1 MSYSVSGY
9 DGLGAGISFT
19 LDETGLTTTSTAD
32 RPPDPT
38 PIPITTTTSGTSV
51 IGAILTAA
59 HLEHDKAVAAAEAAA
74 AAEKAAQFDA
84 ARTRAIAAHAAKVVR
99 DQAAA
104 AKAVADAKAKTL
116 AARLAASTAAAQLTL
131 AQWQSQQA
139 AQAEQAPMK
148 PAPEEAGSKTGLYV
162 GLALAALVIGSG
174 ALLLLGK
181 KKPAA
186 ATATANR
193 RRRYR
198 GNPRERAVYATSF
211 CNFGHDL
218 RTGRPVGH
226 ECEILPPA
234 ALRAEREGDVPRS
247 IEILEQHRR
256 RYGRR
261 YVRGRALKPNRRCA
275 RRR

>member
-1 MSYSVSGY
+1 MGDY
-9 DGLGAGISFT
+9 GLGANISFT

-32 RPPDPT
+32 RPPDPK

-59 HLEHDKAVAAAEAAA
+59 HLEHDKAVAEAEAAA
-74 AAEKAAQFDA
+74 IEKAAQFDA
-84 ARTRAIAAHAAKVVR
+84 ARIRAAAAHAAKVER
-99 DQAAA
+99 EQAAA
-104 AKAVADAKAKTL
+104 AKAVADAKAKEL
-116 AARLAASTAAAQLTL
+116 AARMAALSAASQLTL
-131 AQWQSQQA
+131 AQWQKKKAEEAAVA
-139 AQAEQAPMK
+139 AQAPMM

-162 GLALAALVIGSG
+162 GLALAALVIGGG

-193 RRRYR
+193 RRSYR

-218 RTGRPVGH
+218 RTGRPIGH

-234 ALRAEREGDVPRS
+234 ALRAEREGDVPRA
-247 IEILEQHRR
+247 IEIMEQHRR

-261 YVRGRALKPNRRCA
+261 YVRGRALKPNRRHA